1 MRRTLPIL
9 LLAIPLLLLAAAPQ
23 DPQKKGNRPPPKNL
37 KVLKPEDVGPVMGA
51 MRPALGVQCTF
62 CHMPP
67 DMASDDNPKKLIARH
82 MMEMVNQ
89 INANFPD
96 GKVHVSCYTCHRG
109 ATMPLMTPPPAGGG
123 L

>member
-1 MRRTLPIL
+1 M
-9 LLAIPLLLLAAAPQ
+9 Q
-23 DPQKKGNRPPPKNL
+23 
-37 KVLKPEDVGPVMGA
+37 A

-67 DMASDDNPKKLIARH
+67 DMASDDNPKKLIARK

-96 GKVHVSCYTCHRG
+96 GKAHVSCYTCHRG